1 MSGPGR
7 RRGPGSGPPG
17 PMAGGVERAKNPR
30 ETLTRLA
37 KYLLVYKLELGL
49 VLTCIIGSSL
59 LSLLGPYFIGVAIDQ
74 YIVKGDIPGLTKI
87 SLILLG
93 VYLGSYLCQAV
104 QGWIMA
110 TTSQKV
116 LRKLRQDLFD
126 HLQTLCLSFFDR
138 SIQGELMSRLINDIE
153 AINMALTLNVTMIV
167 SSVLSLGGIL
177 VAMFALNLWMALG
190 NLVIIPFMLF
200 VTLIVGKRTMK
211 GFRGLQSSMGRLN
224 GRMEEVISG
233 ERVVQAFSRQ
243 DAILS
248 DFDSDSDAYRQAAT
262 KAMSWGFMIMPLI
275 NIMSYIGIAVV
286 AGLGGWFVVTG
297 AATIGLVA
305 TFIHYSRNFVQPL
318 RQLADLYNNIQNALA
333 GAERVFEI
341 VDTKPEINDKPDAKP
356 LREIQGDIVFDNVNF
371 SYDGKTPILKD
382 VSFHAL
388 PGQTIAL
395 VGPTGAG
402 KTTMINILSRFYDI
416 QGGAIKIDGVDIRD
430 VTRESLRK
438 QIGTVLQDNFLFAD
452 TVMENIRYGNL
463 EATDEDCVAAAKLA
477 NADQFISRLPAGYK
491 TRLTERGSN
500 LSLGQR
506 QLLAIARAVVAGP
519 KILILDEA
527 TSNVDTRTEIK
538 IQEALLRLMEGRT
551 SFVIA
556 HRLSTI
562 RNANLVLVIN
572 QGQIIERGTHESLL
586 EQRGFYFNLY
596 NSQFRG
602 TNQTTQLGQTRQT
615 STSSLQV
622 PRMKSM
628 RSGAGADEH
637 APSSGTS

>member
-7 RRGPGSGPPG
+7 QRGPDPGPPG
-17 PMAGGVERAKNPR
+17 MMARGVDRAKNPS

-37 KYLLVYKLELGL
+37 KYLLVYRLELGL
-49 VLTCIIGSSL
+49 VLACIIGSSM

-74 YIVKGDIPGLTKI
+74 YIVKGDVPGLTRI

-93 VYLGSYLCQAV
+93 VYTGSYLCQVV
-104 QGWIMA
+104 QGWTMTA
-110 TTSQKV
+110 TSQKA
-116 LRKLRQDLFD
+116 LRKLRQDLFE
-126 HLQTLCLSFFDR
+126 HLQTLSLSFFDK
-138 SIQGELMSRLINDIE
+138 SIQGELMSRLINDVE
-153 AINMALTLNVTMIV
+153 AINVALTLNVMMIV

-177 VAMFALNLWMALG
+177 VAMFVLNIWMALG
-190 NLVIIPFMLF
+190 NLVVVPFMLF
-200 VTLIVGKRTMK
+200 VTITIGKRTMK
-211 GFRGLQSSMGRLN
+211 GFRGLQSSMGQLN

-248 DFDSDSDAYRQAAT
+248 VFDSDNDAYRQAAT
-262 KAMSWGFMIMPLI
+262 KAMSWGFMIMPLV
-275 NIMSYIGIAVV
+275 NVMSYIGIAVV
-286 AGLGGWFVVTG
+286 AGIGGWFVITG

-305 TFIHYSRNFVQPL
+305 TFINYSRNFVQPL

-341 VDTKPEINDKPDAKP
+341 IDTKPEINDKPGAKP
-356 LREIQGDIVFDNVNF
+356 LSEIQGDVVFDNVDF

-388 PGQTIAL
+388 PGQIIAL

-402 KTTMINILSRFYDI
+402 KTTMVNILSRFYDI
-416 QGGAIKIDGVDIRD
+416 QDGSIEIDGVDIRD
-430 VTRESLRK
+430 VTRDSLRK

-477 NADQFISRLPAGYK
+477 NADQFVSRLPDGYE

-506 QLLAIARAVVAGP
+506 QLLAIARAVVADP

-527 TSNVDTRTEIK
+527 TSNVDTRTEIR
-538 IQEALLRLMEGRT
+538 IQEALLRLMKGRT

-562 RNANLVLVIN
+562 RNASLVLVIN
-572 QGQIIERGTHESLL
+572 HGQIIERGTHESLL
-586 EQRGFYFNLY
+586 EQRGFYFSLY

-602 TNQTTQLGQTRQT
+602 TNHTAQPGQTHQT
-615 STSSLQV
+615 NASSLQV
-622 PRMKSM
+622 SGMDSAL
-628 RSGAGADEH
+628 SGAGAE
-637 APSSGTS
+637 